1 MCFWNMPMT
10 WSWVSLMRLND
21 LNAMC
26 VWLTWFIH
34 LCFYFAA
41 SRKEITPIIDIIYLD
56 HNLCHIWFNISVS
69 IKYVF
74 YCQSRLTISNWVIV
88 YVTLTKH
95 ASRRL
100 VSCMKNTY
108 KQNTFCEC
116 IWISIDGVFS
126 FAKSSTKVWYY
137 RNCHLVDTS

>member
-1 MCFWNMPMT
+1 MFLKYGHDLKLSIINAIEWFKCDVFMVNMLYPF
-10 WSWVSLMRLND
+10 V
-21 LNAMC
+21 
-26 VWLTWFIH
+26 
-34 LCFYFAA
+34 FYFAA

-74 YCQSRLTISNWVIV
+74 YCQSRLTISNRVIV

-95 ASRRL
+95 TSRRL

-116 IWISIDGVFS
+116 IWISIDGVSS